1 MTRPSR
7 LCSSVFRVLRFAK
20 GREGLHALAFAL
32 AAVGA
37 GSRIRSTGARSV
49 STRGGALFI
58 LSDIQTV
65 WATGVSIHAGAA
77 QG

>member
-49 STRGGALFI
+49 STRGCALFI
-58 LSDIQTV
+58 LSDIQAV
-65 WATGVSIHAGAA
+65 TGVSIHAGAA

>member
-1 MTRPSR
+1 MTRSPR
-7 LCSSVFRVLRFAK
+7 LCSSVIRVLRFAK
-20 GREGLHALAFAL
+20 GREWLHALAFAL

-37 GSRIRSTGARSV
+37 GSRIRSTSARSV

-58 LSDIQTV
+58 LSDIQAV